1 MRPVAA
7 IDCGT
12 NSTRLLVVDAHG
24 RTVDRRMR
32 ITRLGQGVD
41 AGGRVVPE
49 AVERVTAVLAEYRA
63 AMEEHHVDP
72 ADTML
77 VATSA
82 ARDAANRDELFAAL
96 RDAAGVEPTLLTGDA
111 EARLSFTG
119 ATADLPPGPVPVLV
133 ADIGGGSTELVV
145 GTPGEEPHAAVS
157 LDVGSVR
164 LTERWFEA
172 DPPGPEALANAIGEV
187 RDALADA
194 DVLHPE
200 LATAERFLGLA
211 GTVTTVAA
219 LDQGL
224 LAYDRDAIHHYD
236 LTREAAE
243 DWFRT
248 MAMAT
253 RDERLGNPGLEEARA
268 DVIVGGMCVLQAIFR
283 HYDLERCL
291 VSEADILDGVA
302 AAVRSRIG

>member
-1 MRPVAA
+1 MRPSAA

-12 NSTRLLVVDAHG
+12 NSTRLLIVDARG
-24 RTVDRRMR
+24 STVDRRMR

-41 AGGRVVPE
+41 AGGHIAAAAVVRV
-49 AVERVTAVLAEYRA
+49 ADVLREYRTA
-63 AMEEHHVDP
+63 LGEHGVQP
-72 ADTML
+72 EDTRF

-82 ARDAANRDELFAAL
+82 ARDASNRDEVFAAFEE
-96 RDAAGVEPTLLTGDA
+96 ASGVVPELLTGEA
-111 EARLSFTG
+111 EARLSFAG
-119 ATADLPPGPVPVLV
+119 ATADLPEGPTPVMV

-145 GTPGEEPHAAVS
+145 GIPGETPTAAIS
-157 LDVGSVR
+157 LDVGCVR
-164 LTERWFEA
+164 LTERWFED

-187 RDALADA
+187 RDALGDA
-194 DVLHPE
+194 DVLHPA
-200 LATAERFLGLA
+200 LATAARLVGLA

-224 LAYDRDAIHHYD
+224 AAYDRDAIHHYD

-248 MAMAT
+248 MAMGA
-253 RDERLGNPGLEEARA
+253 REERLGNPGLEEARA

-283 HYDLERCL
+283 HYDFDRCL
-291 VSEADILDGVA
+291 VSEADILDGAVA
-302 AAVRSRIG
+302 EVRSRRG

>member
-12 NSTRLLVVDAHG
+12 NSTRLLVVDAQG
-24 RTVDRRMR
+24 RTLDRRMR

-41 AGGRVVPE
+41 AGGRIAPE
-49 AVERVTAVLAEYRA
+49 AVERVTAVLGEYRA
-63 AMEEHHVDP
+63 AMAEHGVDP
-72 ADTML
+72 SDTML

-82 ARDAANRDELFAAL
+82 ARDAANRDEVFAAL
-96 RDAAGVEPTLLTGDA
+96 RSAAGVDPTLLTGEA
-111 EARLSFTG
+111 EARLSFAG

-145 GTPGEEPHAAVS
+145 GVPGEEPRSAVS
-157 LDVGSVR
+157 LDVGCVR

-194 DVLHPE
+194 DVVHPD
-200 LATAERFLGLA
+200 LATAERFVGLA

-224 LAYDRDAIHHYD
+224 PAYDRDAIHHYD

-253 RDERLGNPGLEEARA
+253 REERLGNPGLEEPRA
-268 DVIVGGMCVLQAIFR
+268 DVIVAGMCVLQAIFR

-291 VSEADILDGVA
+291 VSESDILDGVA
-302 AAVRSRIG
+302 AAARSRLA